1 MAQFPT
7 GVAVVTTTDDLGRP
21 RGMTVSSVCSVTL
34 TPPTLLIC
42 LRQGGP
48 TLEAVRERGTF
59 ALNLLH
65 GRAQRVA
72 ELFASGDPDRFDRI
86 EWDLPESSAGP
97 HLSHDTHAVADC
109 RVSRTESVGDH
120 VVVFGETFAIAEH
133 HGHVPLLYGLRQFRS
148 WPPHSS

>member
-7 GVAVVTTTDDLGRP
+7 GVAVVTTTDGLGRP

-65 GRAQRVA
+65 SRAQRVA
-72 ELFASGDPDRFDRI
+72 ELFASGDPDRFERI
-86 EWDLPESSAGP
+86 EWDLSESYAGP
-97 HLSHDTHAVADC
+97 HLSHDAHAVADC

-120 VVVFGETFAIAEH
+120 VVVFGETFSIADSENH
-133 HGHVPLLYGLRQFRS
+133 APLLYGLRQFRS
-148 WPPHSS
+148 WPAHSP